1 MKQKLYRLQR
11 RAGFSPAKTAAGDR
25 HEGSELRC
33 EQTFCHTS
41 LGVRDRSQSR
51 LGSRRLRLTRRRPI
65 MFKTYLLSC
74 RWRFRQYQA
83 HAEEI
88 HLFIALG
95 LVAVAIIAHLIGLVP

>member
-1 MKQKLYRLQR
+1 MKQKLYRLQS
-11 RAGFSPAKTAAGDR
+11 RAGLSPAVTAAGAVSED
-25 HEGSELRC
+25 SELRY

-41 LGVRDRSQSR
+41 LGVRDRSLSR
-51 LGSRRLRLTRRRPI
+51 LGSRRLHLTRRRPV
-65 MFKTYLLSC
+65 MFKTYLLSY

-95 LVAVAIIAHLIGLVP
+95 LVAAAILAHVTGLVP

>member
-41 LGVRDRSQSR
+41 LGVRDRSLSR
-51 LGSRRLRLTRRRPI
+51 LGYRRLRLTRRRPV

-74 RWRFRQYQA
+74 RWRFRRFRQA
-83 HAEEI
+83 HDIPVILA
-88 HLFIALG
+88 LSLVIA
-95 LVAVAIIAHLIGLVP
+95 AILAHVTGLVP

>member
-41 LGVRDRSQSR
+41 LGVRDRALSR
-51 LGSRRLRLTRRRPI
+51 PGSRRLHLTRRRPV
-65 MFKTYLLSC
+65 MFKTYLLSY
-74 RWRFRQYQA
+74 RWRFRQFRQA
-83 HAEEI
+83 HDIPVILA
-88 HLFIALG
+88 LSLVIA
-95 LVAVAIIAHLIGLVP
+95 AILAHVTGLVP